1 MSAPTLPISPATKP
15 KPQTS
20 FVSHAKLIGILTLI
34 SRILGQARESVAAS
48 YFGAG
53 PVWSAFTVAF
63 KVPNL
68 FRKLLGEGA
77 LSAAFIPLYTQS
89 LKNGDESE
97 AKRFAAASVNMLA
110 TILVAVT
117 VAGESV
123 LWLIAHFVHL
133 RPDNLLVIRF

>member
-1 MSAPTLPISPATKP
+1 MSAPTLPLSYQP
-15 KPQTS
+15 KKKAHAS

-89 LKNGDESE
+89 LKNDDPE
-97 AKRFAAASVNMLA
+97 AANHFAAASVTLL
-110 TILVAVT
+110 TLILISLT
-117 VAGESV
+117 VV
-123 LWLIAHFVHL
+123 
-133 RPDNLLVIRF
+133 